1 MRKQHTPLQLPHTD
15 ILPEIVEPLLT
26 WYRGQSTL
34 RCLPWREEVT
44 PYHTWISEIMLQQT
58 RASAVIPYYTR
69 FLEALPD
76 IASLARCDDELLM
89 KLWQGLGYYNRARN
103 LKKAACQ
110 IVEDF
115 GGQMPADFAA
125 LLALPGIGRYTASA
139 IGSIAFGLPLP
150 ASTATYCASPCASCS
165 AVRIS
170 HCCPSAVPSRMRS
183 PHIIQA
189 ERMPAPSIRP
199 SWTSA
204 RLSACRT
211 GLRTAPTALSAASA
225 SHTRQAR
232 RSSCPSRSRN
242 RSDASSKRPYLS
254 CARAER

>member
-69 FLEALPD
+69 FLEVLPD

-89 KLWQGLGYYNRARN
+89 KLWQGLGYYSRARN

-115 GGQMPADFAA
+115 GGQMPAGHRA
-125 LLALPGIGRYTASA
+125 LHRQRHRLDCLRPATASRRRQH
-139 IGSIAFGLPLP
+139 P
-150 ASTATYCASPCASCS
+150 ARHHARP
-165 AVRIS
+165 AVR
-170 HCCPSAVPSRMRS
+170 
-183 PHIIQA
+183 
-189 ERMPAPSIRP
+189 
-199 SWTSA
+199 
-204 RLSACRT
+204 
-211 GLRTAPTALSAASA
+211 
-225 SHTRQAR
+225 
-232 RSSCPSRSRN
+232 
-242 RSDASSKRPYLS
+242 
-254 CARAER
+254 

>member
-76 IASLARCDDELLM
+76 IASLAHCDDELLM

-125 LLALPGIGRYTASA
+125 LLALPGALYRQRHRLDCLRPASA
-139 IGSIAFGLPLP
+139 GRRRQH
-150 ASTATYCASPCASCS
+150 TARHHAHP
-165 AVRIS
+165 AVR
-170 HCCPSAVPSRMRS
+170 
-183 PHIIQA
+183 
-189 ERMPAPSIRP
+189 
-199 SWTSA
+199 
-204 RLSACRT
+204 
-211 GLRTAPTALSAASA
+211 
-225 SHTRQAR
+225 
-232 RSSCPSRSRN
+232 
-242 RSDASSKRPYLS
+242 
-254 CARAER
+254 

>member
-150 ASTATYCASPCASCS
+150 AVDGNILRVTMRILQCGEDIALLPVRRAVEDALAPHYPSGEDAGALNQAFMDLGATVCLP
-165 AVRIS
+165 
-170 HCCPSAVPSRMRS
+170 
-183 PHIIQA
+183 
-189 ERMPAPSIRP
+189 
-199 SWTSA
+199 
-204 RLSACRT
+204 
-211 GLRTAPTALSAASA
+211 
-225 SHTRQAR
+225 QAR